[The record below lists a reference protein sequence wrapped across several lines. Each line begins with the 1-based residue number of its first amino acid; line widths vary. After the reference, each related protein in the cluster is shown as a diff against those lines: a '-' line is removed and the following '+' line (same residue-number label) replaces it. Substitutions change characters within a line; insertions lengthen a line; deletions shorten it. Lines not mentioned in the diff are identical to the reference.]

1 MQVSALPY
9 LAFDPTGCDFPAP
22 RVPLLPG
29 FVRGALGRAEG
40 REFRMVGAG
49 RPQRSYTRGRYAL
62 FDAYRLCGVGPD
74 GGLLAPAYH
83 CRTMI
88 DPAIRLGAA
97 VRLYPLDE
105 QLAPDLEPLRR
116 LLALPGR
123 PVRALLLTH
132 FFGIPQDAAAVR
144 ALCDA
149 HGVALVEDCSHALFN
164 RVGAERLG
172 LHGRFVTA
180 SPYKLFPCEEGG
192 LLIGGENAGLP
203 RLRPAG
209 WRAALR
215 TLAHAA
221 EHARGE
227 APGSRP
233 TIDALDGEL
242 AGLEAGTIACG
253 RDGRREVAGTSIH
266 YDTREEGLASS
277 FTSRLLA
284 RCCDTDRLA
293 ARRRANYQR
302 WLDAVRGLPGC
313 RALFDPLPPDVVP
326 YMFPLLVERPQTQFF
341 LLKRLGVPIWRWDDI
356 AESDCRVARH
366 YRQHVLHLPC
376 HQALTDAQLGWMTAA
391 VAKVM
396 QASAV
401 QVPAPEDRMTE
412 PTP

>member
-1 MQVSALPY
+1 MQVSTLPY
-9 LAFDPTGCDFPAP
+9 LAFDPTGCAFPAP

-29 FVRGALGRAEG
+29 FVRGALGRADG
-40 REFRMVGAG
+40 RAFRMVGAG

-88 DPAIRLGAA
+88 DPAISLGAP
-97 VRLYPLDE
+97 VQFYPLDE
-105 QLAPDLEPLRR
+105 RLAPDPDALRR
-116 LLALPGR
+116 LLERPAR

-132 FFGIPQDAAAVR
+132 FFGVPQAAAAVR

-172 LHGRFVTA
+172 LHGRYVTA
-180 SPYKLFPCEEGG
+180 SPYKMFPCEEGG
-192 LLIGGENAGLP
+192 LLIGGDDAGLP

-215 TLAHAA
+215 TLAHAI
-221 EHARGE
+221 EHARGDAAGAVE
-227 APGSRP
+227 
-233 TIDALDGEL
+233 ALDDEL
-242 AGLEAGTIACG
+242 ARLQAGTIACG
-253 RDGRREVAGTSIH
+253 RDGRRELAGTSIH
-266 YDTREEGLASS
+266 YDAREEGLASS
-277 FTSRLLA
+277 LTSRLLA
-284 RCCDTDRLA
+284 RLCDTDRLA
-293 ARRRANYQR
+293 ERRRANYQR
-302 WLDAVRGLPGC
+302 WLEAVRGLPGC

-396 QASAV
+396 QTSAV
-401 QVPAPEDRMTE
+401 QATAPQDRLTE
-412 PTP
+412 ATP